1 MSKAL
6 QVAGLSLKPTKM
18 QLGPEQVKYL
28 GHILSADGI
37 RVGDDRIK
45 AIVDLPMPNNIKELR
60 SVLGMVDSVRKLI
73 PNLAAAIAPLVDLTN
88 KTQ

>member
-1 MSKAL
+1 M
-6 QVAGLSLKPTKM
+6 
-18 QLGPEQVKYL
+18 